1 MDWIQGP
8 HGKGWRGAALALVIL
23 GLLAQWPLRL
33 DVTEDQR
40 HSLSSAT
47 NDMLSELAG
56 GEDDVLV
63 KCYLE
68 GDFPA
73 RYRRLGDEIK
83 SKLRT
88 FARKSNGQVRWQ
100 FIDVTGSGDDKTIGE
115 TELALYEQGLRF
127 TRIAHRE
134 GGATTFQNVWPCA
147 VVTVKGVDYPVQFLR
162 SENMDPDEVMVQN
175 AITQVEFNLGQ
186 AIRMGLRN
194 RRPVVGILQGHGC
207 FLPVETADF
216 TNSLSE
222 NCRCGRRGTRW
233 LCRCPLRNHRRSAM
247 EATQIRCLGGGWA
260 RFHFQRPRQ
269 IADRPVPHERGA
281 HDVVD

>member
-73 RYRRLGDEIK
+73 RYPPAWRRNQVKTENFCPQEQWSSQVAIHRCDR
-83 SKLRT
+83 LR
-88 FARKSNGQVRWQ
+88 R
-100 FIDVTGSGDDKTIGE
+100 
-115 TELALYEQGLRF
+115 
-127 TRIAHRE
+127 
-134 GGATTFQNVWPCA
+134 
-147 VVTVKGVDYPVQFLR
+147 
-162 SENMDPDEVMVQN
+162 
-175 AITQVEFNLGQ
+175 
-186 AIRMGLRN
+186 
-194 RRPVVGILQGHGC
+194 
-207 FLPVETADF
+207 
-216 TNSLSE
+216 
-222 NCRCGRRGTRW
+222 
-233 LCRCPLRNHRRSAM
+233 
-247 EATQIRCLGGGWA
+247 
-260 RFHFQRPRQ
+260 
-269 IADRPVPHERGA
+269 
-281 HDVVD
+281 